1 MKRGLYAIFIIFILI
16 VPLSPQALAQEKII
30 VQLNDNEIL
39 FEQVPKLQDERVLV
53 PLRAL
58 LEALGADV
66 YWSAD
71 SELIVAAQGDR
82 LLLLEIGVRDLAIY
96 NCSGHDTFENFIQ
109 AVSNLNIYSDALYR
123 LVQLDAP
130 LQMINERTFVPIRAI
145 CEALD
150 ISVSWDGVTSTVHL
164 NCSDTFL
171 NQPNKEKQFADDCI
185 DFFEK
190 IIQEEAEKYG
200 DRIEYPLEKIDLNHN
215 GNYMLVMTRY
225 NTGEISVITDTALL
239 KENRDTMSVSN
250 NGSIYATTP
259 DGMFGL
265 YLDGKCI
272 DSVPFD
278 NTLTYTINYGTLEEH
293 FKPINS
299 LTLQLLTG
307 ADIFQEDTYYTI
319 LRRKNKDFYQYYTYV
334 HGTKRDSISG
344 LFEVDISSQPP
355 KIESGDSGIISFLN
369 LDYNMS
375 CYYDTRSGVLSP
387 QFRNVKAVT
396 DDVVLYSEQDSTG
409 VTIIIRNMFDDNK
422 LYFETKN
429 ALSDGSYIDEL
440 VSARFL
446 DNKMVEF
453 SYMDANGLKTEILQ
467 FR

>member
-1 MKRGLYAIFIIFILI
+1 MKRGLHAILIIFILI
-16 VPLSPQALAQEKII
+16 MPLSPQVLAHERIV
-30 VQLNDNEIL
+30 VQLNDKEIL
-39 FEQVPKLQDERVLV
+39 FDQAPKLQDDRVLV
-53 PLRAL
+53 PLRVL
-58 LEALGADV
+58 LEALRADV

-71 SELIVAAQGDR
+71 SELIVAAKGDK
-82 LLLLEIGVRDLAIY
+82 LLLLEIGFQELAIY
-96 NCSGHDTFENFIQ
+96 NCSGYDTFESFIQ
-109 AVSNLNIYSDALYR
+109 AVSNSNVNSNTLYR

-130 LQMINERTFVPIRAI
+130 LQMINGRTFIPIRAI

-150 ISVSWDGVTSTVHL
+150 VSVSWDGVTSTVFL
-164 NCSDTFL
+164 NCSDAFF

-185 DFFEK
+185 DFFEQ

-265 YLDGKCI
+265 YLDGEWI
-272 DSVPFD
+272 DNVPFD

-293 FKPINS
+293 FRPINR

-307 ADIFQEDTYYTI
+307 ADVFQEDIYYTI

-334 HGTKRDSISG
+334 HGPQQRDSISG

-355 KIESGDSGIISFLN
+355 KVESVDSGIIAFLN
-369 LDYNMS
+369 LDYNRYR
-375 CYYDTRSGVLSP
+375 YYDTRSGVLSSH
-387 QFRNVKAVT
+387 FRNVKAVK

-409 VTIIIRNMFDDNK
+409 VTIIIRNMFDENK
-422 LYFETKN
+422 LYFETKK
-429 ALSDGSYIDEL
+429 ALSDGSYI

-446 DNKMVEF
+446 DNKTVEL
-453 SYMDANGLKTEILQ
+453 SYMDTNGLKTEILQ